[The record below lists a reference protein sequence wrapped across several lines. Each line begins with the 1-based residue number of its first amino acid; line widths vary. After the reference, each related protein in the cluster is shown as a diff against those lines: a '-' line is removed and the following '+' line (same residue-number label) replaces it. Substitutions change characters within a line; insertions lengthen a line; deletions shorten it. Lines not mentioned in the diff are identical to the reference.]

1 MDIKDDINRKNFRL
15 NQRISVNNLSDGNT
29 KKILE
34 NMFQVSRNIKYLQAI
49 SNKVVLQNAQ
59 FHLFNFQK
67 FDLSTINKDET
78 TRNINKGTGQQQN
91 QHKNQENQQ
100 MKSNFQ
106 RGQYSE
112 EYTKQNFQN
121 NIQGNYINLKQPLP
135 EFTGDRNKL
144 AQWFYNKKNYTT
156 HQNQEDLQIFRQ
168 RLIKEFEQLN
178 DECQDINQAFNIY
191 IKLFILLKTVDPK
204 FLAQRFEF
212 IIQRIKYSP
221 TDEEALYYLVVECL
235 KYLRNQ
241 NIQKQVNLPIFLIL
255 RLTLHIC
262 YKFNFLKILQEC
274 NQIKQLPFMIEDMV
288 CFVYDF
294 HTNKLLKKINHER
307 IHDMYDKVI
316 SLCHKIHYE
325 PSYQFALTNLSML
338 SDIKQLNKQ
347 TFQKLKIHNTI
358 YYRLC
363 LQEIDRCIRN
373 TSDTQIVYIAYK
385 LSTIDY
391 TSFGYKIDHIWDFIE
406 ERFYQKSD
414 QYNLIMQKSLLYSI
428 GKTIRITQTS
438 QNLYKK
444 LFDKKQ
450 LNKLRYQKNFL
461 EYFSNLLLSGTARSL
476 FTKEQLQ
483 NTLPYIQELLEDE
496 SLDRKEKID
505 FVGNTCLLF
514 YRLGIYDKS
523 FWDYFLKYE
532 DYYLNDK
539 SKFFQVYFISRTMPV
554 ISDEIDNKE
563 LVNRMAHLLEKI
575 KELPYYQQELA
586 RISSQITQVKQSLF
600 EQRFDFYANA
610 FGKIIQREKIID
622 DIFSADFYMKEDNIV
637 IEIEGHNHYNQLTDG
652 TYQMNLITQ
661 FKSKYLKKLGISV
674 IHLGVHDCTQQE
686 NQMISILRVF
696 LKKYNQVKKHQ
707 EENKL
712 IAIDV

>member
-1 MDIKDDINRKNFRL
+1 
-15 NQRISVNNLSDGNT
+15 
-29 KKILE
+29 
-34 NMFQVSRNIKYLQAI
+34 MFQISRNIKYLQKI
-49 SNKVVLQNAQ
+49 SNKVVQQNGQ

-67 FDLSTINKDET
+67 FDFSTINKDEAT
-78 TRNINKGTGQQQN
+78 QNINQSRDQQQN
-91 QHKNQENQQ
+91 YRKNYQNQQ
-100 MKSNFQ
+100 TKSNIQ
-106 RGQYSE
+106 TGHYSE
-112 EYTKQNFQN
+112 ENQKTQNFLN
-121 NIQGNYINLKQPLP
+121 LSQGNYINLKQPAP
-135 EFTGDRNKL
+135 EFDGDRVKL

-156 HQNQEDLQIFRQ
+156 HQNYEAIKIFKQ
-168 RLIKEFEQLN
+168 NLLKEFEQLN
-178 DECQDINQAFNIY
+178 EECQDINLALNIY
-191 IKLFILLKTVDPK
+191 IKLYILLRSIDSK
-204 FLAQRFEF
+204 FLSQRFEF
-212 IIQRIKYSP
+212 ILQKIKKTP
-221 TDEEALYYLVVECL
+221 TDEEALFYVVMECL

-241 NIQKQVNLPIFLIL
+241 NIQKQANLPMFLIL

-274 NQIKQLPFMIEDMV
+274 NQSKQLPFMIEDMV

-316 SLCHKIHYE
+316 TLCHKIHYE

-363 LQEIDRCIRN
+363 LQQIDRCIQN
-373 TSDTQIVYIAYK
+373 VSDSQIVYLSYK

-406 ERFYQKSD
+406 ERFYRKSD

-438 QNLYKK
+438 LNLYKK
-444 LFDKKQ
+444 LFDQKQ

-461 EYFSNLLLSGTARSL
+461 EYVSNLILSGTARSL
-476 FTKEQLQ
+476 FTKEQIRL
-483 NTLPYIQELLEDE
+483 TLPYIQELLEDE
-496 SLDRKEKID
+496 QLEKKEKID
-505 FVGNTCLLF
+505 FIGNTCLLL

-523 FWDYFLKYE
+523 FWDYFLEYE

-539 SKFFQVYFISRTMPV
+539 SKFFQIFFISRTMPV
-554 ISDEIDNKE
+554 IADEVDNKE
-563 LVNRMAHLLEKI
+563 LVNRIAQLLEKI
-575 KELPYYQQELA
+575 KKLPYYEQEVA

-600 EQRFDFYANA
+600 EQRFDFYANS
-610 FGKIIQREKIID
+610 FGKTIQRERIID
-622 DIFSADFYMKEDNIV
+622 DIFSADFYMKADNIA
-637 IEIEGHNHYNQLTDG
+637 IEIEGHNHYNQLIDG
-652 TYQMNLITQ
+652 TYQMNIITQ

-674 IHLGVHDCTQQE
+674 IHLGVHDCTQSE

-696 LKKYNQVKKHQ
+696 LYKYNQVKKHQ
-707 EENKL
+707 EQNKL